1 MNGETYWRQRY
12 EMLMA
17 NFGDMVRA
25 ATEKQPVLLAEKESY
40 ELGKLHGEI
49 SEREACAKLR
59 DELAERFLKIKDF
72 KGSQIAASLSFDIRA
87 RGQA

>member
-1 MNGETYWRQRY
+1 MNEAAFWRQRY

-17 NFGDMVRA
+17 NLGDMVRT
-25 ATEKQPVLLAEKESY
+25 ATAKQPVLLADKESY

-49 SEREACAKLR
+49 GEREACAKVA
-59 DELAERFLKIKDF
+59 DGFIGGDVIAER
-72 KGSQIAASLSFDIRA
+72 IRT

>member
-1 MNGETYWRQRY
+1 MTEANYWRQRY

-17 NFGDMVRA
+17 NLRDMVIS
-25 ATEKQPVLLAEKESY
+25 ATAKQSVLLADKESY

-49 SEREACAKLR
+49 SEREACAKVA
-59 DELAERFLKIKDF
+59 DGFIGGDVIAER
-72 KGSQIAASLSFDIRA
+72 IRA

>member
-1 MNGETYWRQRY
+1 MNEAAFWRQRY

-17 NFGDMVRA
+17 NFGDMVKA
-25 ATEKQPVLLAEKESY
+25 ATAKQPVLLADKESY

-49 SEREACAKLR
+49 SEREACA
-59 DELAERFLKIKDF
+59 ELCELQAKQWSDAGCFDVRDF
-72 KGSQIAASLSFDIRA
+72 KLCATAIRA